1 MAAPLSDRIIRAAG
15 GVVWRPATDDAGEQ
29 SIEIAVIHRPR
40 YDDWSLPKGKLAPGE
55 SDIEGAIREVF
66 EETGFRVKVG
76 RPLGKVRYLKQTGET
91 TRPKVVK
98 YWAMQAETGGFSPNR
113 EVDELRWM
121 SLNEAQGILTH
132 DHDREILERFVRGPV
147 MTGCVLLVRHALA
160 GDSSQWVGDDRI
172 RPLEERGWAQAEE
185 LVRLLS
191 RFEVQSIIS
200 ADVLRCTQTMEPL
213 ASAIG
218 LAIKEDELFSQ
229 HGYPTQE
236 HETLNRIRDL
246 GASLDTTVVCSQG
259 EVIPDVLERL
269 AAEDHVDLPDEPSK
283 KGSVW
288 ALNFEGRKLFSAE
301 YFPPPVT
308 SG

>member
-1 MAAPLSDRIIRAAG
+1 MIRAAG
-15 GVVWRPATDDAGEQ
+15 GVVWRPATDYSGEQ
-29 SIEIAVIHRPR
+29 GIEIAVIHRPR
-40 YDDWSLPKGKLAPGE
+40 YDDWSLPKGKLSPGE

-66 EETGFRVKVG
+66 EETGYRVKVG
-76 RPLGKVRYLKQTGET
+76 RPLGKVRYLKQNGAR

-98 YWAMQAETGGFSPNR
+98 YWAMQAETGTFSPTR

-121 SLNEAQGILTH
+121 SLGEAEDILTH
-132 DHDREILERFVRGPV
+132 DHDRDLLQRFVRGPI
-147 MTGCVLLVRHALA
+147 MTGCVLLVRHAMA
-160 GDSSQWVGDDRI
+160 GNSSDWVGDDRL
-172 RPLEERGWAQAEE
+172 RPLDETGWAQSEE

-191 RFEVQSIIS
+191 RFEVQSIVS
-200 ADVLRCTQTMEPL
+200 ADFIRCTQTVEPL

-218 LAIKEDELFSQ
+218 LAIKEDELFSEL
-229 HGYPTQE
+229 GYPTQE

-259 EVIPDVLERL
+259 DVIPDLLERL
-269 AAEDHVDLPDEPSK
+269 AMEDHVDLPEGATK

-301 YFPPPVT
+301 YFPPPVIT
-308 SG
+308 DT

>member
-1 MAAPLSDRIIRAAG
+1 VNGRVIRAAG
-15 GVVWRPATDDAGEQ
+15 GVVWRPATDHSGEQ
-29 SIEIAVIHRPR
+29 GVEIAVIHRPR

-76 RPLGKVRYLKQTGET
+76 RPLGKVRYLKQSGTT

-98 YWAMQAETGGFSPNR
+98 YWAMQAESGTFSPTR
-113 EVDELRWM
+113 EVDELHWM
-121 SLNEAQGILTH
+121 SLGEAEDILTH
-132 DHDREILERFVRGPV
+132 DHDRDLLKRFVRGPI

-160 GDSSQWVGDDRI
+160 GNSSEWVGDDRI
-172 RPLEERGWAQAEE
+172 RPLDETGWAQAEE

-200 ADVLRCTQTMEPL
+200 ADFLRCTQTMEPL

-218 LAIKEDELFSQ
+218 LAIKEDELFSEL
-229 HGYPTQE
+229 GYPTQE

-259 EVIPDVLERL
+259 DVIPDLLERL
-269 AAEDHVDLPDEPSK
+269 AMEDHVDLPEGATK

-301 YFPPPVT
+301 YFPPPVVN
-308 SG
+308 GA